1 MTVLCILDPCRSLT
15 GLYLSVHC
23 FADRCKGS
31 YATKCTRLSAPE
43 TPPQVYHCRK
53 LASCAGSA
61 ITAHRSKHAHKVT
74 TRTLIPTMAVVYC
87 HMAHMAVVA
96 ISRTIAGALRG
107 ITHIAVDIILA
118 LQHGQAIPSHFLAGK
133 KREGTQWI
141 CRALHPR

>member
-1 MTVLCILDPCRSLT
+1 MHSAQRARDAST
-15 GLYLSVHC
+15 GLPLQEARILRRQCHNSTQIE
-23 FADRCKGS
+23 ARTQGDNKD
-31 YATKCTRLSAPE
+31 
-43 TPPQVYHCRK
+43 
-53 LASCAGSA
+53 
-61 ITAHRSKHAHKVT
+61 
-74 TRTLIPTMAVVYC
+74 TLIPTMAVVYC